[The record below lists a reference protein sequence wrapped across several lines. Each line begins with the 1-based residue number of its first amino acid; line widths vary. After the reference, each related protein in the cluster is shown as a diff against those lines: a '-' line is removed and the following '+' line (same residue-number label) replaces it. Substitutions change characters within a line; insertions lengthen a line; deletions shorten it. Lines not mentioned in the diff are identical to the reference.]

1 MKTGDYLIIDGYN
14 VINAWSELVN
24 LQKKNLDDAR
34 QALIKI
40 ISDYAAY
47 RGYQA
52 TIVFDANNNNNNLE
66 ARVEKQAGLKIVFTK
81 DGETADSY
89 IEKMVYMM
97 NKSKRKAFVVTS
109 DGAEQMAILGAGA
122 FRISA
127 REFKEDYA
135 VAKKEIAEKS
145 RPSDK
150 INHRAEIDSRIDRN
164 ILDVLE
170 SMRRK

>member
-14 VINAWSELVN
+14 VINAWAELVN

-40 ISDYAAY
+40 ISDYSAY

-52 TIVFDANNNNNNLE
+52 TIVFDANNNKNLE
-66 ARVEKQAGLKIVFTK
+66 TRIEKHAGLEIIFTK

-89 IEKMVYMM
+89 IEKMVYIT
-97 NKSKRKAFVVTS
+97 NKLKNNIYVVTS
-109 DGAEQMAILGAGA
+109 DGAEQMAILGSGA
-122 FRISA
+122 FRISV
-127 REFKEDYA
+127 REFKDDYS

-145 RPSDK
+145 HPSGK
-150 INHRAEIDSRIDRN
+150 FNNRTEIDSRIDRN
-164 ILDVLE
+164 ILDILE
-170 SMRRK
+170 AMRRK

>member
-1 MKTGDYLIIDGYN
+1 MNTGDYLIIDGYN
-14 VINAWSELVN
+14 VINAWIELAN

-47 RGYQA
+47 RGYKA
-52 TIVFDANNNNNNLE
+52 TIVFDANNNKNLE
-66 ARVEKQAGLKIVFTK
+66 TRLEKQAGLEIVFTK

-89 IEKMVYMM
+89 IEKMVYEMSRF
-97 NKSKRKAFVVTS
+97 KKKVFVVTS

-127 REFKEDYA
+127 REFKEDYT
-135 VAKKEIAEKS
+135 VARKEIAEKS
-145 RPSDK
+145 RPNDK
-150 INHRAEIDSRIDRN
+150 ISNRAEIDSRIDRN
-164 ILDVLE
+164 ILHILE
-170 SMRRK
+170 SMRRKK